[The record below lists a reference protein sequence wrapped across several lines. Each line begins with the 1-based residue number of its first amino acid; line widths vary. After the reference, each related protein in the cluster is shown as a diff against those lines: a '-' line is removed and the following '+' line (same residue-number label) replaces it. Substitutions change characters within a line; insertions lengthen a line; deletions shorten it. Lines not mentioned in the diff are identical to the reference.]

1 MNSARSRRRWWRAV
15 CALAA
20 SAARGADAWAW
31 EGGWLRAAQRC
42 PSPNFGPRPT
52 GATPVLA
59 VLHSISL
66 PPGRYGGPAIAR
78 FFTNRLGAAGHPFF
92 AQIAGL
98 QVSAH
103 FLVRRDGRILQFVDV
118 AERAW
123 HAGASC
129 WRGLANRNDDSVG
142 IEIEGLEG
150 RPFTA
155 AQYHAVAG
163 LLRQLVRRWPLA
175 EVVGHEHIAPLR
187 KRDPG
192 PGWRWRRLAQR
203 LQGLPL
209 AVTPATASAAE
220 LRALA
225 AAESAKSPRG

>member
-1 MNSARSRRRWWRAV
+1 MPVA
-15 CALAA
+15 ALAGCWA
-20 SAARGADAWAW
+20 RAWDADWLRGA
-31 EGGWLRAAQRC
+31 QRR
-42 PSPNFGPRPT
+42 PSPNFGPRPA
-52 GATPVLA
+52 GAMPVLA

-66 PPGRYGGPAIAR
+66 PPGRCGGPQIPR
-78 FFTNRLGAAGHPFF
+78 FFTNRLRASGHPFF

-103 FLVRRDGRILQFVDV
+103 FLVRRDGRVLQFVEV
-118 AERAW
+118 TERAW
-123 HAGASC
+123 HAGLSC
-129 WRGLANRNDDSVG
+129 WRGVANRNDDSVG

-150 RPFTA
+150 STFTA
-155 AQYHAVAG
+155 AQYRAVAR
-163 LLRQLVRRWPLA
+163 LLRCLVRRWPLA

-192 PGWRWRRLAQR
+192 PGWHWRRLAQR

-209 AVTPATASAAE
+209 AVTPATATVAE

-225 AAESAKSPRG
+225 DPCETPGPAGA

>member
-1 MNSARSRRRWWRAV
+1 MRPGAREGARD
-15 CALAA
+15 CAWV
-20 SAARGADAWAW
+20 D
-31 EGGWLRAAQRC
+31 GWLPAAQRL
-42 PSPNFGPRPT
+42 PSPNFGPRPAGT
-52 GATPVLA
+52 TPVLA

-66 PPGRYGGPAIAR
+66 PPGRYGGPAISR
-78 FFTNRLGAAGHPFF
+78 FFSNRLRASGHPFL

-103 FLVRRDGRILQFVDV
+103 FLVRRDGRLLQFVGVD
-118 AERAW
+118 ARAW
-123 HAGASC
+123 HAGASR
-129 WRGLANRNDDSVG
+129 WRGVANRNDDSVG

-150 RPFTA
+150 QCFTA
-155 AQYHAVAG
+155 AQYRAVAG
-163 LLRQLVRRWPLA
+163 LLRALAERWPIR

-192 PGWRWRRLAQR
+192 PGWHWQRLAHR

-209 AVTPATASAAE
+209 AVTPATVSSAE

-225 AAESAKSPRG
+225 DPLEAEPS